1 MRIINTITL
10 LGLLSTSQISFSQL
24 WMSAG
29 TSINDTQ
36 PLEMAM
42 GYYWEPQAEG
52 SLFPRTGIYMNFG
65 FGEGDYEMMGAKYYS
80 TVSQSEANGWG
91 DDIVGYQSA
100 GGLFYFGGGLMA
112 GLNNPDSE
120 DKIGHWLLLGGE
132 VGGDGPIQQ
141 VRHDP
146 MGILG
151 GGTYAIDSNM
161 APTEYATLRLQYLA
175 DISNWLFGVGYLFG
189 THSGV
194 TFQIG
199 YDITG
204 LY

>member
-1 MRIINTITL
+1 
-10 LGLLSTSQISFSQL
+10 
-24 WMSAG
+24 
-29 TSINDTQ
+29 
-36 PLEMAM
+36 
-42 GYYWEPQAEG
+42 
-52 SLFPRTGIYMNFG
+52 
-65 FGEGDYEMMGAKYYS
+65 
-80 TVSQSEANGWG
+80 
-91 DDIVGYQSA
+91 
-100 GGLFYFGGGLMA
+100 
-112 GLNNPDSE
+112 
-120 DKIGHWLLLGGE
+120 
-132 VGGDGPIQQ
+132 
-141 VRHDP
+141 

-175 DISNWLFGVGYLFG
+175 DISNWLFGVGYLIG